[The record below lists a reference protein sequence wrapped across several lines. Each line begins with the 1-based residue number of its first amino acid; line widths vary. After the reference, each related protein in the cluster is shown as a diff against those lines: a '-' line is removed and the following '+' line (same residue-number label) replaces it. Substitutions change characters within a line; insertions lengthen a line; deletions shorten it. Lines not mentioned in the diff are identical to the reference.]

1 MLTLA
6 GVPIGQ
12 AEDAPARLAEALASA
27 DVIAAE
33 DTRRVRQ
40 LAAALDV
47 RLTARV
53 VSYYDVIEVRR
64 AAELVT
70 ELAGGQE
77 RARGHR
83 RGDAGDQR
91 PRLPAGRRRRGGR
104 DPGDRGARARPR

>member
-1 MLTLA
+1 MTDRVPREARAGNGHSGVLTLA

-12 AEDAPARLAEALASA
+12 AEDAPARLAAALAGA

-70 ELAGGQE
+70 ERSE
-77 RARGHR
+77 ST
-83 RGDAGDQR
+83 
-91 PRLPAGRRRRGGR
+91 RLTPVT
-104 DPGDRGARARPR
+104 P